1 MMCHQPTSKG
11 DGPVALA
18 VAAPLARV
26 ALSVSIKLSP
36 LTPRWAEQNL
46 QVLSIAKLTVSKMGN
61 RGVGVSS
68 MITSRTC
75 PGQTERAFS

>member
-61 RGVGVSS
+61 RGVGVEQHDYVQDLPGSN
-68 MITSRTC
+68 RT
-75 PGQTERAFS
+75 RF